1 MRIIVLMGPP
11 GAGKGTVSNRVADR
25 LGCLHISTGDLL
37 REAIARVTPMGVR
50 AEVCIKRGELVP
62 DDLITALVEE
72 QFDRRGD
79 CGYLLDGFPR
89 TLTQARLL
97 DACLAARGTRVMAV
111 IELAASAE
119 VVLGRLGGRRIC
131 ASCGAGYHSLF
142 IPPRTPD
149 ICDRCGA
156 RLVQRLD
163 DGDEAIKRRLLVYAK
178 EMAELRPYYEERGIL
193 TVVEAS
199 GTPEETAVGM
209 LQALEGR

>member
-79 CGYLLDGFPR
+79 CGR
-89 TLTQARLL
+89 R
-97 DACLAARGTRVMAV
+97 
-111 IELAASAE
+111 
-119 VVLGRLGGRRIC
+119 GGR
-131 ASCGAGYHSLF
+131 
-142 IPPRTPD
+142 
-149 ICDRCGA
+149 DR
-156 RLVQRLD
+156 
-163 DGDEAIKRRLLVYAK
+163 
-178 EMAELRPYYEERGIL
+178 
-193 TVVEAS
+193 
-199 GTPEETAVGM
+199 
-209 LQALEGR
+209 